1 MTEKVGK
8 RARKANFSAEEV
20 IILLEE
26 LQVEHVTLFS
36 SHSATIT
43 SEMKKEIWQRITSKV
58 NACGVAVRT
67 LTDLKEKWRA
77 LKASVLNKKRDEAK
91 TGGGPAP
98 APVPYEEVILS
109 IIGDK
114 SNLFSG
120 VTGKMTTA
128 LPASTLSENQAMCQC
143 YQTPCIRMQAQA
155 APTGLT
161 MPETTLQRRVQ
172 LWQVKRHF
180 HTVHDS
186 SAHCRLVHADQ
197 FSSDVLKC

>member
-20 IILLEE
+20 RILLEE

-120 VTGKMTTA
+120 VTGEDDNSTA
-128 LPASTLSENQAMCQC
+128 GFDIFGEPSNVSVLPDTLHSGKKICCRACLNIASVTLLTVRLTVDWSTPTNSP
-143 YQTPCIRMQAQA
+143 QT
-155 APTGLT
+155 
-161 MPETTLQRRVQ
+161 
-172 LWQVKRHF
+172 
-180 HTVHDS
+180 S
-186 SAHCRLVHADQ
+186 
-197 FSSDVLKC
+197 